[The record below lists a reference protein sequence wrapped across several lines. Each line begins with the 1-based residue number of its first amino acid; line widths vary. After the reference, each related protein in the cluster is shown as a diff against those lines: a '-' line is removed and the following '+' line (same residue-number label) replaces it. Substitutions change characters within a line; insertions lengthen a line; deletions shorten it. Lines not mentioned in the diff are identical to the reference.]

1 MSFSKK
7 VLIALGVVSLVFT
20 GCSGGGKQEVT
31 DADLYVSEEGAFKV
45 YFSNEPELDQQTVSD
60 ETLGDIPLYM
70 FIDTITSTELFI
82 VSYADYPQEFT
93 DAADKDA
100 MLEGAASGA
109 LEGFGITFP
118 EVSEKVTL
126 DGYNGF
132 HFKGAAEGFYANYY
146 NYLVGNRLYQLLL
159 MAESGY
165 PSEEDVTKYIKS
177 FQLLK

>member
-1 MSFSKK
+1 MTLPKKLIVALFS
-7 VLIALGVVSLVFT
+7 VLLVFA
-20 GCSGGGKQEVT
+20 GCSSQKQEVT

-45 YFSNEPELDQQTVSD
+45 YFESEPELDQQIVSD
-60 ETLGDIPLYM
+60 ATLGDIPLYM

-93 DAADKDA
+93 DGADKDA
-100 MLEGAASGA
+100 MLEGAANGA

-118 EVSEKVTL
+118 EVSEKVAL

-132 HFKGAAEGFYANYY
+132 HFRGNSSEGFYADYY

-159 MAESGY
+159 MKESSY
-165 PSEEDVTKYIKS
+165 PSEENVQKYIKS